1 MLLPK
6 SVEQRIRKMR
16 MMSPLWATPAR
27 MRLSSVHMCYFMT
40 LILLP
45 STIKNSPEWW
55 AKMGGFGWAYARQGA
70 LWVPKEKPTGG
81 PGGG

>member
-45 STIKNSPEWW
+45 STINAAIFTTNDIGQSTPL
-55 AKMGGFGWAYARQGA
+55 AA
-70 LWVPKEKPTGG
+70 
-81 PGGG
+81 